1 MSDSEDPKIN
11 DKRTI
16 TLPSQKPLL
25 EDAIHDLN
33 TPSALAEK
41 SRRGKKP
48 VTPDLDPLDK
58 PLATD
63 LFGDPIHSYAVNPD
77 NASPTDEGDLSAEA
91 TQVVNQDVKEH
102 SLEIVRRLHD
112 DLTSVLSDL
121 DEETPAPERDDPS
134 VPTTPQRD

>member
-48 VTPDLDPLDK
+48 VTPDLDPRDK

-63 LFGDPIHSYAVNPD
+63 LFGDPLHSYAVNPG
-77 NASPTDEGDLSAEA
+77 NASPTDEEALNAAA
-91 TQVVNQDVKEH
+91 TQVVNSDVEAH
-102 SLEIVRRLHD
+102 SL
-112 DLTSVLSDL
+112 
-121 DEETPAPERDDPS
+121 
-134 VPTTPQRD
+134 